1 MNHQAFSA
9 LLAVH
14 DIRPTANRL
23 LIAATLANA
32 ASPLSMKEIEQQI
45 QSIDKSSI
53 SRTLNLFYA
62 HHLVHA
68 LDDGTGS
75 VKYELCHAKHADN
88 DEDAH
93 VHFFCEQCH
102 RTFCLRETPLPM
114 LTLPA
119 DYLVQQVQLIVK
131 GICPA
136 CRTKG
141 KARL

>member
-1 MNHQAFSA
+1 MNHQAFTT
-9 LLAVH
+9 LLAAH

-68 LDDGTGS
+68 LYNPQNET
-75 VKYELCHAKHADN
+75 
-88 DEDAH
+88 
-93 VHFFCEQCH
+93 
-102 RTFCLRETPLPM
+102 LRNC
-114 LTLPA
+114 
-119 DYLVQQVQLIVK
+119 K
-131 GICPA
+131 
-136 CRTKG
+136 TK
-141 KARL
+141 RSFT

>member
-1 MNHQAFSA
+1 MPQ
-9 LLAVH
+9 
-14 DIRPTANRL
+14 IRPITDLRN
-23 LIAATLANA
+23 TT
-32 ASPLSMKEIEQQI
+32 EI
-45 QSIDKSSI
+45 S
-53 SRTLNLFYA
+53 
-62 HHLVHA
+62 
-68 LDDGTGS
+68 
-75 VKYELCHAKHADN
+75 ELCHAKHADN

-93 VHFFCEQCH
+93 IHFFCEQCH
-102 RTFCLRETPLPM
+102 RTFCLRETPLPT

>member
-1 MNHQAFSA
+1 MNHQAFITI
-9 LLAVH
+9 LAAH

-102 RTFCLRETPLPM
+102 RTFCLRETPLPT

-141 KARL
+141 KTRL

>member
-1 MNHQAFSA
+1 MNHQAFTT
-9 LLAVH
+9 LLAAH

-102 RTFCLRETPLPM
+102 RSFCLRE
-114 LTLPA
+114 
-119 DYLVQQVQLIVK
+119 
-131 GICPA
+131 
-136 CRTKG
+136 
-141 KARL
+141 

>member
-1 MNHQAFSA
+1 
-9 LLAVH
+9 
-14 DIRPTANRL
+14 
-23 LIAATLANA
+23 
-32 ASPLSMKEIEQQI
+32 MKEIEQQI

-102 RTFCLRETPLPM
+102 RTFCLRETPLPT

-141 KARL
+141 KTRL